1 MKRLLLLPLLFVALN
16 SFAGWEMMF
25 CDSVDDK
32 GNCTGKAETF
42 SLAGRLN
49 VLLLN
54 PDGLRTTKVYFEVYK
69 VDPNTFMEDLVI
81 TEEVNTTSE
90 ANKVAAVLKPT
101 AKGNYLVKARN
112 AYKDYITSRELVIN

>member
-81 TEEVNTTSE
+81 TEEVNTTAE